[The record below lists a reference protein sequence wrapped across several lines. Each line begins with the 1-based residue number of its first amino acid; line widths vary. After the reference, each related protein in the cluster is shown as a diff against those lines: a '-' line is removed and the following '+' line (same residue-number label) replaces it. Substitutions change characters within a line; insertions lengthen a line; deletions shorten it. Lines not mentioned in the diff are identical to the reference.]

1 MKKYTTL
8 LMDADDTVF
17 DFHKAERQ
25 AFFEMAAEL
34 GLTCDDSLYARYSEI
49 NLAHWKMLERGEITK
64 QALLTARFEKWLS
77 VSRQQGDAERMN
89 ACYLDKLS
97 TFAFLF
103 DDSEE
108 ALSEL
113 SKHCR
118 IYFITNG
125 TASVQRG
132 RFARASV
139 MRYVDAFFISG
150 EIGYEKP
157 DRRYFEAVIEQISDF
172 DAHSTL
178 VVGDS
183 PTSDLAGAIGMGL
196 DCCYVNRRGKAL
208 PDDLQVNYEVPDLL
222 TLCKIIGKEN

>member
-1 MKKYTTL
+1 MKKYKTL

-17 DFHKAERQ
+17 DFHKAEKQ
-25 AFFEMAAEL
+25 AFCEMAQVH
-34 GLTCDDSLYARYSEI
+34 GLRCDEALYARYSVI
-49 NLAHWKMLERGEITK
+49 NLSFWKMLERGEITK
-64 QALLTARFEKWLS
+64 TALLTERFKQWLDES
-77 VSRQQGDAERMN
+77 GQTGDPTEMN
-89 ACYLDKLS
+89 ACYLAKLS

-108 ALSEL
+108 ALRAL
-113 SKHCR
+113 SKDFR

-139 MRYVDAFFISG
+139 MQYIDDFFISG

-157 DRRYFEAVIEQISDF
+157 DKRYFEAVIEKIGDF
-172 DAHSTL
+172 DAESTL

-183 PTSDLAGAIGMGL
+183 PTSDIAGAIGMGL
-196 DCCYVNRRGKAL
+196 DCCWVNRRGKAL
-208 PDDLQVNYEVPDLL
+208 PEHLQVDFEVPDLL
-222 TLCKIIGKEN
+222 TLYEMIGKEN

>member
-1 MKKYTTL
+1 MRKYTIL

-25 AFFEMAAEL
+25 AFYEMAEAQ
-34 GLTCDDSLYARYSEI
+34 GLKCDDALYARYSEI

-64 QALLTARFEKWLS
+64 SALQTARFACWLRES
-77 VSRQQGDAERMN
+77 GQQGDPVQMN
-89 ACYLDKLS
+89 DCYIAKLS

-108 ALSEL
+108 ALECL

-132 RFARASV
+132 RFSRTPV
-139 MRYVDAFFISG
+139 MRYIDDFFISS

-157 DRRYFEAVIEQISDF
+157 DRRYFEAVIKQIPDF
-172 DAHSTL
+172 DPAQTL

-196 DCCYVNRRGKAL
+196 DCCYVNRRAKPL
-208 PDDLQVNYEVPDLL
+208 PAGMQISFEVPDLL
-222 TLCKIIGKEN
+222 TLSKNIGKEN